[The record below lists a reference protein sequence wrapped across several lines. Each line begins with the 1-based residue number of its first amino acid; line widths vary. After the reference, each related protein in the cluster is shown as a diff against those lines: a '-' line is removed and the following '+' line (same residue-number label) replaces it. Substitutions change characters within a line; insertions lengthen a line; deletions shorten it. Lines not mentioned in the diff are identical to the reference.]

1 MRCFLFSTLFILQ
14 LCVSN
19 MVFARSVGK
28 DGQLLCYSGFASDYL
43 GLTVLAQVPC
53 DGQCSSFSGVISGDN
68 VTSYNCIPA
77 NECNY
82 LGVSD
87 SCLPVHEDREI
98 TACCCNNANTCV
110 SPRGQPPVP
119 TPKYT
124 NETTISCY
132 SGIFVNKSPITPLQV
147 VQCQGQCSST
157 TFQTTS
163 NNVNHSF
170 INYGC
175 TATSVCDSLNLSHG
189 PIAIEPG
196 VLGYCCNSDYCI
208 DPLKK

>member
-19 MVFARSVGK
+19 TVLARSVEK
-28 DGQLLCYSGFASDYL
+28 DGQLTCYSGFASDYL

-53 DGQCSSFSGVISGDN
+53 DGQCSSLSAVIAGYH

-77 NECNY
+77 NECKY
-82 LGVSD
+82 LGLSD
-87 SCLPVHEDREI
+87 SCTYVHEDREV
-98 TACCCNNANTCV
+98 TACCCDNKDMCV
-110 SPRGQPPVP
+110 FPKEHHPVP

-124 NETTISCY
+124 NETAISCY

-147 VQCQGQCSST
+147 VKCQGQCSSM

-175 TATSVCDSLNLSHG
+175 SPTSVCDNLNLSHG
-189 PIAIEPG
+189 PKAIEPG
-196 VLGYCCNSDYCI
+196 VLGVCCNSDYCI